1 MSASLASRLRELAR
15 LPKCPGPPAGDGPP
29 EGDSPHHE
37 GKPRGGDSPQP
48 AIDAQPQRVG
58 EWLADAAA
66 RALGGDIVSTGLG
79 ACVVVDRR
87 YAEDH
92 RHGFV
97 PLGACAANLDAA
109 GPSFGLLAG
118 AGHAPSDESCRP
130 LMFVDIETTGLAGGA
145 GTHAFLVGCAWF
157 EERTFRVQQFFMVGH
172 ALERA
177 LLRMVRE
184 RVDAA
189 GPLVSYNGRTF
200 DVPLLETR
208 FVFHRQAPP
217 FAERAHLDMLPVA
230 RRLWRFARP
239 VVDVPGMQTDSCALG
254 ALERVLF
261 GVQRTGDVPGSQI
274 PGRYFTFLRTGD
286 ATPLEPVLEHNR
298 LDLVSLAALT
308 ARALRLLDTAPEGTE
323 RPRESLG
330 LGRLL
335 ERVGLF
341 ERAEACFERAIAM
354 TAGSWHDDD
363 EQVSAEARRSLA
375 LRCRRTARY
384 AAAAA
389 HWEALTRLRR
399 CPPSLRREA
408 LEALAIHHEHR
419 SRDLDRAQA
428 FAEQSERL
436 ARARHELDDASRRMA
451 RLRRKQQARAVLPAR
466 TLWN

>member
-1 MSASLASRLRELAR
+1 
-15 LPKCPGPPAGDGPP
+15 
-29 EGDSPHHE
+29 
-37 GKPRGGDSPQP
+37 
-48 AIDAQPQRVG
+48 
-58 EWLADAAA
+58 
-66 RALGGDIVSTGLG
+66 VSTALG

-92 RHGFV
+92 CHGFV
-97 PLGACAANLDAA
+97 PLGRCALNLDAA

-118 AGHAPSDESCRP
+118 AASAPSDEHPRRP
-130 LMFVDIETTGLAGGA
+130 LLFVDIETTGLMGGA

-157 EERTFRVQQFFMVGH
+157 ENATFRVQQFFMVGH

-184 RVDAA
+184 RVETG

-208 FVFHRQAPP
+208 YVFHRQPPP
-217 FAERAHLDMLPVA
+217 FTDRAHLDMLPIA

-239 VVDVPGMQTDSCALG
+239 IVNVPGIQTDSCTLG

-261 GVQRTGDVPGSQI
+261 GVQRTGDVPGFDI
-274 PGRYFTFLRTGD
+274 PRRYFTFLRTGD
-286 ATPLEPVLEHNR
+286 ATPLDPVLEHNR
-298 LDLVSLAALT
+298 LDLVSLAVLT
-308 ARALRLLDTAPEGTE
+308 ARALRLLDTAPEGAE

-341 ERAEACFERAIAM
+341 DRAEACYERAVAM
-354 TAGSWHDDD
+354 TAGSWHEDD
-363 EQVSAEARRSLA
+363 EQVGAEALRSLA
-375 LRCRRTARY
+375 LRCRRAARY
-384 AAAAA
+384 AEAAS

-399 CPPSLRREA
+399 CPQSLRHEA

-419 SRDLDRAQA
+419 SRDLDRAHA

-436 ARARHELDDASRRMA
+436 ARARHEIDDASRRLA
-451 RLRRKQQARAVLPAR
+451 RLRRKQEAQRVAP
-466 TLWN
+466 TYPLWN